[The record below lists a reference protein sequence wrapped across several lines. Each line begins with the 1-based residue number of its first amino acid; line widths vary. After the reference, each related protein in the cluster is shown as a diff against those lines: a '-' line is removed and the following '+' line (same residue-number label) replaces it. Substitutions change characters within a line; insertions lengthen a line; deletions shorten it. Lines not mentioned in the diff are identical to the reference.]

1 LSIPEF
7 IVQVGDAFSS
17 VTIDEPEPSGW
28 IALILALV
36 MFIGSGFASASEIA
50 FFSLSPQ
57 DLNEIEDE
65 GHASDKIIKRLLK
78 DSEHLLAT
86 ILVTNN
92 FVNVLI
98 ILLVNFFFGQC
109 LSFGHNELAQFLVLT
124 VALTFLLLL
133 FGEIMPKIFSA
144 QNTLRFCR
152 IAAPGVAVCERIFSP
167 VSRLLTSSTEHIQKR
182 FQKKKKII
190 SVDDLSQALE
200 LTDKAEITQENEILE
215 GIIRFGG
222 ERVRDVM
229 TGRMDMVALDIK
241 SSFHTV
247 LKCITEHS
255 YSRIP
260 VYAGSNDNIKGIL
273 YIKDLLSHI
282 QKGDTFRWQSLM
294 RQPLFVPETKMID
307 TLLRDFQANK
317 VHIAI
322 VVDEFGGTCGLVT
335 MEDIIEEIVGEISDE
350 YDEEENHFAQ
360 LEENTWIFKAKTSLS
375 DFYRITNL
383 DEEVFEDI
391 SSEVDTVAGLLLEI
405 KGEFPK
411 VHETIEYK
419 SIYIFKV
426 LEMDDRRI
434 KKVKFEIKNN

>member
-1 LSIPEF
+1 MDTPEF
-7 IVQVGDAFSS
+7 IVQIGELFSS
-17 VTIDEPEPSGW
+17 VTVDEPEPSGW
-28 IALILALV
+28 IALIVAFI
-36 MFIGSGFASASEIA
+36 MFGGSGFASASEIA
-50 FFSLSPQ
+50 FFSLSPH
-57 DLNEIEDE
+57 DLNEIEE
-65 GHASDKIIKRLLK
+65 ERHASDRTIKRLLK
-78 DSEHLLAT
+78 DTEHLLAT

-98 ILLVNFFFGQC
+98 ILLANFFFGQW
-109 LSFGHNELAQFLVLT
+109 LSFGGNELAKFLVLT

-152 IAAPGVAVCERIFSP
+152 IAAPGISLCEKTFSP
-167 VSRLLTSSTEHIQKR
+167 ISRLLTTSTESIKKR
-182 FQKKKKII
+182 FQRKKKAI

-200 LTDKAEITQENEILE
+200 LTDKTEITQENEILE

-229 TGRMDMVALDIK
+229 TGRLDMVALDIK

-260 VYAGSNDNIKGIL
+260 VYSESNDNIKGVL

-294 RQPLFVPETKMID
+294 RQPFFVPDTKMID
-307 TLLRDFQANK
+307 SLLRDFQANK

-335 MEDIIEEIVGEISDE
+335 MEDIIEEIVGEIADE
-350 YDEEENHFAQ
+350 YDEEENHFAK
-360 LEENTWIFKAKTSLS
+360 LEDNTWIFKAKTSLS
-375 DFYRITNL
+375 DFYRITTL

-411 VHETIEYK
+411 IHEKIVYQSNYE
-419 SIYIFKV
+419 FEV
-426 LEMDDRRI
+426 LEMDERRI
-434 KKVKFEIKNN
+434 KKVKFEIKNR

>member
-1 LSIPEF
+1 MSIPEF

-28 IALILALV
+28 IALVLALI
-36 MFIGSGFASASEIA
+36 MFVGSGFASASEIA

-65 GHASDKIIKRLLK
+65 GHTSDKIIKRLLK

-152 IAAPGVAVCERIFSP
+152 IAAPGVAVCERIFAP
-167 VSRLLTSSTEHIQKR
+167 ISRLLTSSTEHIQKR
-182 FQKKKKII
+182 FQKKKKVI
-190 SVDDLSQALE
+190 SVVDLSQALE
-200 LTDKAEITQENEILE
+200 LTDKTEITQENEILE

-229 TGRMDMVALDIK
+229 TGRLDMVALDIK
-241 SSFHTV
+241 SSFHSV

-260 VYAGSNDNIKGIL
+260 VYAGSNDNIKGVL

-294 RQPLFVPETKMID
+294 RQPLFVPDTKMID
-307 TLLRDFQANK
+307 TLLRDFQENK

-411 VHETIEYK
+411 MHETIEYK
-419 SIYIFKV
+419 SIYTFEV

-434 KKVKFEIKNN
+434 KKVKFEIKNS

>member
-1 LSIPEF
+1 MSIPEF

-411 VHETIEYK
+411 IHETIEYK